1 MTYITK
7 NIYIYFFCLLLGSGS
22 LLGNDGDVAMTIDK
36 TRSSVVSFDYVGGL
50 IVVNAV
56 MNGVQ
61 GDYIVDTGA
70 PNLIINKKVAQADF
84 EIWTM
89 DVNLKAANMTVT
101 SFKYGNLS
109 EEEVPAWAM
118 DLTHIEELLNRPI
131 SGIIGHDIIK
141 KSTLDINYEANEIAF
156 LPLNSGGLDFDP
168 NDYIISSV
176 PLQLSTNNLPLITLV
191 IDGVEHSFVFDT
203 GAGISVVND
212 DVSVDK
218 TISISDQLK
227 INNITVKDVPYISQ
241 NLSEL
246 SEVNHQNIAGIL
258 SISSLKTAKVIVD
271 YKSSRVHLFWK
282 KEDSI

>member
-1 MTYITK
+1 MTYIIE

-22 LLGNDGDVAMTIDK
+22 LFGTDDYVAVTIDHTK
-36 TRSSVVSFDYVGGL
+36 SSVVSFDYVGGL

-56 MNGVQ
+56 MNGMQ

-70 PNLIINKKVAQADF
+70 PNLIINKKVSQADF

-89 DVNLKAANMTVT
+89 DANLEAAHMTVT

-118 DLTHIEELLNRPI
+118 DLTHIEDLLDRPI
-131 SGIIGHDIIK
+131 AGIIGHDIIK

-156 LPLNSGGLDFDP
+156 IPLNSGGLDFDP

-176 PLQLSTNNLPLITLV
+176 PLQLSTNNLPLITLE

-203 GAGISVVND
+203 GAGISVMNNG
-212 DVSVDK
+212 SSLQK

-227 INNITVKDVPYISQ
+227 INNITIKNVPYISQ
-241 NLSEL
+241 NLNEL
-246 SEVNHQNIAGIL
+246 SQVNQQDIAGIL

-282 KEDSI
+282 KTDRI